1 MAAYIDYNVIIGV
14 NLGLMAIMLLPISAM
29 LCASFLLV
37 RRSKDPARVAFTYL
51 KVMLPLAFLWFAMYT
66 IEGALELVYQNS
78 TVYWWTNDS
87 IYKASLRTSLLGSLF
102 YRLAGL
108 LSVMTLVELGNGFL
122 FCLTETRTALQK
134 AMRNAG
140 IASCIVLFIIAFASF
155 GIQNEAYSQYLAT
168 PWAYED
174 VGESL
179 FSAGGK
185 LSAAFD
191 IILFAWAVVLVV
203 FAVLVFKEIKHNNA
217 LKNSAV
223 LFLAA
228 IVLNLIARLYGII
241 YASIFNL
248 AGLDWGHES
257 YTVVMFLDPFMSE
270 WIFTVIVALVF
281 SIAIRKRNGLWTTM
295 QPWMDAQGPPAL
307 ATSGAK
313 GMGQRNA
320 AHVGRDE
327 EAGRGW

>member
-1 MAAYIDYNVIIGV
+1 
-14 NLGLMAIMLLPISAM
+14 
-29 LCASFLLV
+29 
-37 RRSKDPARVAFTYL
+37 
-51 KVMLPLAFLWFAMYT
+51 MYT

-78 TVYWWTNDS
+78 TLYWWNSDS
-87 IYKASLRTSLLGSLF
+87 IYLTSLRTSLLGSLF
-102 YRLAGL
+102 GHLAGL
-108 LSVMTLVELGNGFL
+108 LLVMTLVELGNGFL
-122 FCLTETRTALQK
+122 FFLTETRTTLQR

-140 IASCIVLFIIAFASF
+140 IASCVLLFIIAIASF
-155 GIQNEAYSQYLAT
+155 GILNEAYSQYLAS

-174 VGESL
+174 AGESL
-179 FSAGGK
+179 FSAGRK

-191 IILFAWAVVLVV
+191 IILFVWAVVLMV
-203 FAVLVFKEIKHNNA
+203 FAVLVFKEVKHNYV
-217 LKNSAV
+217 LKSVSCPTLTTTAPASSNNLKRSFSDIRLSFQSAI

-228 IVLNLIARLYGII
+228 TILNLITRLYGLI
-241 YASIFNL
+241 YASLFNL
-248 AGLDWGHES
+248 AGFDWDHES
-257 YTVVMFLDPFMSE
+257 YTVIMFLDPFLSE

-295 QPWMDAQGPPAL
+295 QPWMDGQGLP
-307 ATSGAK
+307 AK

>member
-1 MAAYIDYNVIIGV
+1 MARYIDDNIIIGV

-29 LCASFLLV
+29 LCASFWLA

-51 KVMLPLAFLWFAMYT
+51 KVTLTLAFLWLAMYT

-78 TVYWWTNDS
+78 TLYWWNSDS
-87 IYKASLRTSLLGSLF
+87 IYLTSLRTSLLGSLF
-102 YRLAGL
+102 GHLAGL
-108 LSVMTLVELGNGFL
+108 LLVMTLVELGNGFL
-122 FCLTETRTALQK
+122 FFLTETRTTLQR

-140 IASCIVLFIIAFASF
+140 IASCVLLFIIAIASF
-155 GIQNEAYSQYLAT
+155 GILNEAYSQYLAS

-174 VGESL
+174 AGESL
-179 FSAGGK
+179 FSAGRK

-191 IILFAWAVVLVV
+191 IILFVWAVVLMV
-203 FAVLVFKEIKHNNA
+203 FAVLVFKEVKHNYV
-217 LKNSAV
+217 LKSSAI

-228 IVLNLIARLYGII
+228 TILNLITRLYGLI
-241 YASIFNL
+241 YASLFNL
-248 AGLDWGHES
+248 AGFDWDHES
-257 YTVVMFLDPFMSE
+257 YTVIMFLDPFLSE

-295 QPWMDAQGPPAL
+295 QPWMDGQGLP
-307 ATSGAK
+307 AK